1 MRANID
7 SLKNKTPAHLLA
19 DKTTTLFAG
28 LIHAIVNVTIPP
40 RDQWVVRFSFDRPRP
55 RPPPTD
61 DRHIVREPSPRMCRR
76 FRNRRAKSH
85 GAAGVGGTEGANLA
99 AFCDPSSLPSLPPL
113 IHCLSSFSSDFW
125 GGQWNGATSERR
137 SESVSRS
144 VPLLSVQN

>member
-1 MRANID
+1 M
-7 SLKNKTPAHLLA
+7 
-19 DKTTTLFAG
+19 
-28 LIHAIVNVTIPP
+28 NVTIPP

-55 RPPPTD
+55 RPPPT

-113 IHCLSSFSSDFW
+113 FHCLSSFSSDFW

-137 SESVSRS
+137 SESVSQS
-144 VPLLSVQN
+144 FGPSPFCAKLGELFACHCATQSMLVSVQVD

>member
-1 MRANID
+1 M
-7 SLKNKTPAHLLA
+7 
-19 DKTTTLFAG
+19 
-28 LIHAIVNVTIPP
+28 NVTIPP

-99 AFCDPSSLPSLPPL
+99 AFCDPSSLPSLPPSADSL
-113 IHCLSSFSSDFW
+113 FVLLLGLLGRTMEWSDERAAVRVSQSFGPSPFCAKLGELFACHC
-125 GGQWNGATSERR
+125 ATQSML
-137 SESVSRS
+137 V
-144 VPLLSVQN
+144 SVQVD